1 MEIIVPIAFAAF
13 GIVLIAF
20 IFIKSHIDSKNE
32 KALMTEIFQ
41 KYGVKANAKIL
52 SVKENAAYGRHG
64 IQGKYNYRIEF
75 QYNSIKNGV
84 INCTYNLPT
93 NNPRSKR
100 YIDSIPIIYIP
111 AYLDYYN
118 ELMSLESFFDAI
130 GCRLNLGYD
139 CWLVIFSEDIDLF
152 TNLHEL

>member
-1 MEIIVPIAFAAF
+1 M
-13 GIVLIAF
+13 
-20 IFIKSHIDSKNE
+20 
-32 KALMTEIFQ
+32 
-41 KYGVKANAKIL
+41 
-52 SVKENAAYGRHG
+52 
-64 IQGKYNYRIEF
+64 
-75 QYNSIKNGV
+75 
-84 INCTYNLPT
+84 
-93 NNPRSKR
+93 
-100 YIDSIPIIYIP
+100 PIIYIP